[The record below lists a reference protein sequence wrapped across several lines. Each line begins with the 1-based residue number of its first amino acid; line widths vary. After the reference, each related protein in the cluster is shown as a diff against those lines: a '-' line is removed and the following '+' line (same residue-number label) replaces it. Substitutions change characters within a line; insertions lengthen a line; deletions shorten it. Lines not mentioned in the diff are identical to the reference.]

1 MAVFYKYVDRQV
13 SDQINWADISKSLSQ
28 TFDAER
34 EAREKKK
41 AEIDQ
46 ASIDYIEKLQS
57 QPQTES
63 ADLNTRL
70 GQFTSDAS
78 AMSKTMLDDLKAGRI
93 NLRDYSIRSQN
104 LKSDTNQALDLI
116 QTYGKRYSEVM
127 KGIKDGEY
135 SAAQADFMARFEGFA
150 NLANNRLYVD
160 PTSGRVYAADEV
172 LDPTTGVKKMG
183 NKIQNVTALKQMME
197 QDIPRMNLDADLN
210 VRADKLGGF
219 ITSTLKSGG
228 LSQIGNEFKFEDA
241 TKQQYYDKYLKDL
254 TEELAGGASNPN
266 AVSFFVDNMKVSP
279 PQYDEKGNI
288 VKEGQPYKVV
298 FSEEDRKGPNDILM
312 KQGAGGVYFAEP
324 TKEQMKD
331 AEEHIKIQMRQKI
344 KQATTANAFV
354 IPEKSEAKSER
365 EAKEKAQKQ
374 KDVRSINMISK
385 FYQGDPTGM
394 AAAETYFKGLDPNI
408 VKIDKT
414 DNGLNVM
421 MKDGRIIPIPMVV
434 NGRRLSGTDFIKSAT
449 FLTKV
454 SNVDEALKLSEFDPK
469 KPFNSAIYSGAET
482 RTKAPDYNTQVT
494 LKTPD
499 GKEITIGSPS
509 ELYKQTVTGTD
520 KAQGRVDFASQML
533 MKLGNTIDATQ
544 IDASKVF
551 FITDKDGR
559 KIPISSLGG
568 GKSAEATYIKIP
580 NYGDI
585 VIPSHISDN
594 QTQQIIKTIYQNVSE
609 GKRFDPADLRLIF
622 PEYDTYNSFYRGGNT
637 GKPVQRGVAT
647 SSGSGGGTGAKLNNL
662 QQK

>member
-1 MAVFYKYVDRQV
+1 MAVFYKYVERQV

-46 ASIDYIEKLQS
+46 ASLEYVEKLQS
-57 QPQTES
+57 QPETES
-63 ADLNTRL
+63 ANLNSRMS
-70 GQFTSDAS
+70 QFITDAS
-78 AMSKTMLDDLKAGRI
+78 SLQKSNLDDLKQGRI
-93 NLRDYSIRSQN
+93 TLRDYTLRTQN
-104 LKSDTNQALDLI
+104 LKSDSVAALDSI

-127 KGIKDGEY
+127 KGIKDGDL

-150 NLANNRLYVD
+150 NLANNRLYVE
-160 PTSGRVYAADEV
+160 PTTGRVFVANEV
-172 LDPTTGVKKMG
+172 IDPVTGVKKMG
-183 NKIQNVTALKQMME
+183 DNIQNMASLKNMME

-210 VRADKLGGF
+210 TRVDKLGGF

-228 LSQIGNEFKFEDA
+228 LYQIGNEFKFEDA
-241 TKQQYYDKYLKDL
+241 TEQHYYDKYLTDL

-266 AVSFFVDNMKVSP
+266 AVSFFVDNMKVAP
-279 PQYDEKGNI
+279 N
-288 VKEGQPYKVV
+288 GQPYKVV
-298 FSEEDRKGPNDILM
+298 FSEEDRKNPNDLLM

-331 AEEHIKIQMRQKI
+331 AEEHIRIQMRQKI

-365 EAKEKAQKQ
+365 EAKEKAQKE
-374 KDVRSINMISK
+374 KDVKSINMISK

-469 KPFNSAIYSGAET
+469 KPFNSATYSGAET
-482 RTKAPDYNTQVT
+482 RTKAPDYNTGLT
-494 LKTPD
+494 MTTPD
-499 GKEITIGSPS
+499 GKVTVVTPDRLYGETTKGKDIS
-509 ELYKQTVTGTD
+509 EGRASFA
-520 KAQGRVDFASQML
+520 AQVL
-533 MKLGNTIDATQ
+533 KNLGNTIDASQ
-544 IDASKVF
+544 IQTRKVGS
-551 FITDKDGR
+551 ITTKDG
-559 KIPISSLGG
+559 KVPINTLGG
-568 GKSAEATYIKIP
+568 GKSAEATYIRIP

-585 VIPSHISDN
+585 VIPSHIPND
-594 QTQQIIKTIYQNVSE
+594 QAQQIIKTIYQNVSE
-609 GKRFDPADLRLIF
+609 GKKFDAADLRLVF
-622 PEYDTYNSFYRGGNT
+622 PEYDTYNSFFRGSNT
-637 GKPVQRGVAT
+637 GKSVQSGVAT
-647 SSGSGGGTGAKLNNL
+647 SSGGGGGTGAKLNNL

>member
-78 AMSKTMLDDLKAGRI
+78 AMSKTMLDDLKSGRI

-172 LDPTTGVKKMG
+172 LDPATGVKKMG

-210 VRADKLGGF
+210 TRAKALGGF
-219 ITSTLKSGG
+219 INEEIKRGKFYSTAEG
-228 LSQIGNEFKFEDA
+228 IKFEDA

-266 AVSFFVDNMKVSP
+266 TVSFFVDNMKVSP

-331 AEEHIKIQMRQKI
+331 AEEYIKIQMRQKI
-344 KQATTANAFV
+344 KQSTEIDMINLPQPTQPKSDGDGKPKTDDKTIANQILLIKYGTREEKMSAFASLEGLKSMEGKKFKIDANNNVFIVDTKDPNKASQPVSMNISDYDFVNAFAGATG
-354 IPEKSEAKSER
+354 ITDAKKGYNAAIQGGRFKDLSPQFLGALES
-365 EAKEKAQKQ
+365 QK
-374 KDVRSINMISK
+374 KDVDYTQQFRN
-385 FYQGDPTGM
+385 YALPV
-394 AAAETYFKGLDPNI
+394 LNNI
-408 VKIDKT
+408 
-414 DNGLNVM
+414 
-421 MKDGRIIPIPMVV
+421 
-434 NGRRLSGTDFIKSAT
+434 RLSGPEEKIVPKLQESEFAKWGYEFEETGNGDFVKITAPPAKDVTTGAIIGDGDSKTITISLSNPKTYRQAIFDFIKMNPPSMYDLGTLRSLMDVRPNQPAPAAT
-449 FLTKV
+449 
-454 SNVDEALKLSEFDPK
+454 
-469 KPFNSAIYSGAET
+469 NSTVVPGA
-482 RTKAPDYNTQVT
+482 
-494 LKTPD
+494 
-499 GKEITIGSPS
+499 
-509 ELYKQTVTGTD
+509 
-520 KAQGRVDFASQML
+520 
-533 MKLGNTIDATQ
+533 
-544 IDASKVF
+544 
-551 FITDKDGR
+551 
-559 KIPISSLGG
+559 
-568 GKSAEATYIKIP
+568 
-580 NYGDI
+580 
-585 VIPSHISDN
+585 
-594 QTQQIIKTIYQNVSE
+594 
-609 GKRFDPADLRLIF
+609 
-622 PEYDTYNSFYRGGNT
+622 NSR
-637 GKPVQRGVAT
+637 
-647 SSGSGGGTGAKLNNL
+647 
-662 QQK
+662 